1 LELRFLEFLFW
12 HAKLIMKDNWIPT
25 SERQPDLS
33 GWYLTCNGE
42 HIEIACFLTHGNVR
56 QWYDCG
62 NASNK
67 VTHWMPLPNL
77 PQKKNG
83 SDFILKEKNKT
94 LRSQLAEA
102 MELLSMCEIPSD
114 PARIDEWRHR
124 VEQLE
129 NEIDV

>member
-1 LELRFLEFLFW
+1 
-12 HAKLIMKDNWIPT
+12 MK
-25 SERQPDLS
+25 
-33 GWYLTCNGE
+33 
-42 HIEIACFLTHGNVR
+42 
-56 QWYDCG
+56 
-62 NASNK
+62 NK
-67 VTHWMPLPNL
+67 RTA
-77 PQKKNG
+77 
-83 SDFILKEKNKT
+83 KEKNTSSEELFDVVNLKAIPKLVKLLILFKT